1 MLLTRVVQSH
11 RSYHVMPGHFD
22 AVDVHGQNVVLVEG
36 ALHELAQD
44 GFARPLHRPR
54 HARPGNARTG
64 RHRRQHARVFARG
77 YSRHQNLAHA
87 CSQPAIALQLLVKG
101 NGYFTPAPP
110 TRAPPRLVNFE
121 PPLQQANLSTLAAV
135 PEHLSTVTSWALVS
149 RDTAGRQLQQQLD
162 HRTPGLVHH
171 RLDGLLA
178 ARNQIEHRCKQLGA
192 LRKVGQQPVVIIAPY
207 HGELRFLCCILG
219 STLHLAVLLSRV
231 SWLANPILSDSPGK
245 PPPLNLQL
253 SPGHCRYPSIA
264 SLRFSRFQIWLT

>member
-1 MLLTRVVQSH
+1 MSCSWKLRSMSWRRLASLAPFTARDTLDLAMPALAAIAGSTRAYL
-11 RSYHVMPGHFD
+11 R
-22 AVDVHGQNVVLVEG
+22 VDTPDTRISLI
-36 ALHELAQD
+36 
-44 GFARPLHRPR
+44 
-54 HARPGNARTG
+54 
-64 RHRRQHARVFARG
+64 
-77 YSRHQNLAHA
+77 A

-110 TRAPPRLVNFE
+110 TRAQPRLAHFE

-171 RLDGLLA
+171 RLDRLLA

-192 LRKVGQQPVVIIAPY
+192 LRKVGQQPVVIISTY

-219 STLHLAVLLSRV
+219 STLHLAGLLSRV

-245 PPPLNLQL
+245 PPPSTFN
-253 SPGHCRYPSIA
+253 
-264 SLRFSRFQIWLT
+264 